1 MDLHSRQ
8 LTLGSG
14 IMPSVGLGTFTFFGK
29 HGSPDE
35 MESAVG
41 LAIDA
46 GYRHFDCAWV
56 YGTQGVVGRMLEKKI
71 NEGVIEREDVFITTK
86 LWNTHHNPKL
96 VLGELKESLN
106 QLRTNYVDMFLMHY
120 PTGQRDQGFS
130 GELALSTDTKDYE
143 CYPLEDVWKEME
155 RCHQLGLT
163 KNIGLSNFTIDQTKI
178 IFDCCTIKPSNIQ
191 IEVTPYFLNERL
203 VKFCIGRGMTVTSY
217 CPLGSPTHPVR
228 LAGEKGPLE
237 DPVLMEM
244 SKEKGKSVAQI
255 ILRFLIQYGTSVI
268 PKSVTPSRIKENIN
282 VFDFELTEKE
292 MQSIKSLNKNKRLYN
307 EIRLKHHPEYP
318 FDAPL

>member
-14 IMPSVGLGTFTFFGK
+14 IIPSVGLGTYTFFEK
-29 HGSPDE
+29 HGSSDE
-35 MESAVG
+35 TEAAVG

-46 GYRHFDCAWV
+46 GYRHFDCAWA
-56 YGTQGVVGRMLEKKI
+56 YGTQAVVGRMLEKKI
-71 NEGVIEREDVFITTK
+71 NEGVIERKDVFITTK

-96 VLGELKESLN
+96 VMGELMESLK
-106 QLRTNYVDMFLMHY
+106 QLRTNYVDMFLMHC
-120 PTGQRDQGFS
+120 PTG
-130 GELALSTDTKDYE
+130 E
-143 CYPLEDVWKEME
+143 KEME

-163 KNIGLSNFTIDQTKI
+163 KNIGLSNFTIDQTNR
-178 IFDCCTIKPSNIQ
+178 IFDCCTIQPSNIQ
-191 IEVTPYFLNERL
+191 IEVSPYFLNERL
-203 VKFCIGRGMTVTSY
+203 VKFCLGRGMTVTSFS
-217 CPLGSPTHPVR
+217 PLGCPSHPVR

-244 SKEKGKSVAQI
+244 AKGKEKSVAQI
-255 ILRFLIQYGTSVI
+255 ILRFLIQYGTVVI

-282 VFDFELTEKE
+282 VFDFELSEEE
-292 MQSIKSLNKNKRLYN
+292 MQRIKSLNKNKRVYKV
-307 EIRLKHHPEYP
+307 IRLKHHPEYP

>member
-120 PTGQRDQGFS
+120 PTGQR
-130 GELALSTDTKDYE
+130 
-143 CYPLEDVWKEME
+143 EME